1 MLFRSNTVINNTT
14 INRTSFNGPGGVA
27 AQPTPAE
34 RTAAAEQHTP
44 ATAAQTQHVHEALR
58 NPQLSAKA
66 NGGHPAIAATARPA
80 AFSGPGVVGAK
91 GAPPLKPVT
100 PAAHTPPAN
109 AETRPT
115 EPAHPQTPAARPP
128 MANANVPHAPP
139 AAGAHPGAPPPQA
152 VPKATA
158 KPAPK
163 PKPEEK
169 NEK

>member
-1 MLFRSNTVINNTT
+1 
-14 INRTSFNGPGGVA
+14 
-27 AQPTPAE
+27 
-34 RTAAAEQHTP
+34 
-44 ATAAQTQHVHEALR
+44 VHEALR

-100 PAAHTPPAN
+100 PPAHTPPAN

-115 EPAHPQTPAARPP
+115 EPAHPQTAATRPP
-128 MANANVPHAPP
+128 TANTNVSHAPP
-139 AAGAHPGAPPPQA
+139 AAAHPGAPA
-152 VPKATA
+152 PKAAPKTAA